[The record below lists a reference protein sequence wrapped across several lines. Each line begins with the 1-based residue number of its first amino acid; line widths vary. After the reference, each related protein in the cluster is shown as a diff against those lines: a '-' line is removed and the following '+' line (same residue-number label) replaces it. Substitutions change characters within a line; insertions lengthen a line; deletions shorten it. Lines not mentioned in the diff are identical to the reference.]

1 MSCSSRYGSPAEFDA
16 LQLFVAALQ
25 TVAPDFEGLPD
36 PPPLEFQV
44 SDPDVLRE
52 RLVAAGLRDV
62 QVDTTQQE
70 RLEVSTGQE
79 AWDWMVFSNPIT
91 EMILDD
97 VGVSEADRARM
108 RAAAGQDDPRPR
120 ERRRRRRTHRTA
132 EHRLGPQG
140 PYGG

>member
-1 MSCSSRYGSPAEFDA
+1 MQF
-16 LQLFVAALQ
+16 FVAALQ

-70 RLEVSTGQE
+70 RLELSTGQE

-97 VGVSEADRARM
+97 VGVSEDDRAKM
-108 RAAAGQDDPRPR
+108 RSALDKMIRDRANADGVAVL
-120 ERRRRRRTHRTA
+120 TA
-132 EHRLGPQG
+132 PLNIGWGRKAPT
-140 PYGG
+140 GG